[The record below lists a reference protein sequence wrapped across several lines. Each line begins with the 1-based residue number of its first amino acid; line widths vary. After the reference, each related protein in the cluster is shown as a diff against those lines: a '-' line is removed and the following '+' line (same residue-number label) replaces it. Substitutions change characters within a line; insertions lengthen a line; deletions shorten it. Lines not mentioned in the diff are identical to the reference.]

1 MPIDLDKVER
11 TLAAARRRLLAAR
24 TRAGHWEG
32 QLSTSALSTATA
44 VCALILLR
52 DAGGN
57 EAVGLAAL
65 DALIQDALD
74 WLATHQNADGGW
86 GDTVDSPSNMST
98 TTLCWA
104 AVGMDERWLARHQP
118 TMERADIWLASR
130 VPALTPPAIAEAI
143 AVQYGEDRT
152 FSVPILTMCALA
164 GCFGEGREA
173 WRHIPA
179 LPFELAVLPHRLFK
193 WIGLPV
199 VSYALPALIAIGQVR
214 HAFRPT
220 RNPVSR
226 VLRGM
231 TVGPTLS
238 VLRRIQPASGGFL
251 EAAPLTSFVLMS
263 LVAAGRHDHA
273 VAIAA
278 TRFLVS
284 TVRRDGSWPIDTN
297 LATWVTTLAVGAL
310 VGGGEIDNGLTARE
324 RETLVRWLIEQQY
337 TVEHPYTHAAPGG
350 WAWTDLSGGVPD
362 ADDTP
367 GALLALWHLAIRDE
381 DGRVSDD
388 SIRSAAERGARW
400 LADLQN
406 RDGGLPTFCRG
417 WGKLP
422 FDRSSPDL
430 TAHALRAWW
439 AWRSSL
445 SDRARAPVERAIV
458 RAARYLVETQ
468 RSDGAWVPLWFGN
481 QGDVALENPLY
492 GTTRVLR
499 AMEVVQPDGVAA
511 ASWRGARDRAIDWVL
526 AAQEAKGGWGGAA
539 GVPPSIEETALAVE
553 ALAGFAELPA
563 VAEALAKG
571 CAWLVERTGDGERFE
586 PVPIGL
592 YFAKLWYAEK
602 LYPFIFT
609 VSALERVAGAHVPE

>member
-1 MPIDLDKVER
+1 MPIDFDQVER
-11 TLAAARRRLLAAR
+11 TLIASRRRLLAAR
-24 TRAGHWEG
+24 TRGGHWEG
-32 QLSTSALSTATA
+32 ELSTSALSTATA

-52 DAGGN
+52 EADGN
-57 EAVGLAAL
+57 EAAGGAVLET
-65 DALIQDALD
+65 LIQDGLS
-74 WLATHQNADGGW
+74 WLAKHQNADGGW
-86 GDTVDSPSNMST
+86 GDTVDSPSNIST

-104 AVGMDERWLARHQP
+104 AVGMDERWLAHHQP
-118 TMERADIWLASR
+118 TIERAEGWLASR
-130 VPALTPPAIAEAI
+130 VPTLTPPAIAEAI
-143 AVQYGEDRT
+143 ARQYGEDRT

-164 GCFGEGREA
+164 GCFGEGRDA

-220 RNPVSR
+220 RNPVTR
-226 VLRGM
+226 VLRGL
-231 TVGPTLS
+231 TAGPTLR
-238 VLRRIQPASGGFL
+238 VLRRIQPESGGFL

-263 LVAAGRHDHA
+263 LVAAGRFDHSVA
-273 VAIAA
+273 VAA

-284 TVRRDGSWPIDTN
+284 TVRPDGSWPIDTN
-297 LATWVTTLAVGAL
+297 LAAWVTTLSVGAL
-310 VGGGEIDNGLTARE
+310 AGGGRIDGHLAVAERE
-324 RETLVRWLIEQQY
+324 RLLRWLLKQQY

-362 ADDTP
+362 GDDTP
-367 GALLALWHLAIRDE
+367 GALMALWHLSIRDE
-381 DGRVSDD
+381 DGRIGDD
-388 SIRSAAERGARW
+388 AIRSAASRGAAW
-400 LADLQN
+400 LVDLQN

-430 TAHALRAWW
+430 AAHALRAWW
-439 AWRSSL
+439 AWRPSFAGRERL
-445 SDRARAPVERAIV
+445 PVERAIA
-458 RAARYLVETQ
+458 RAASYLVDTQ
-468 RSDGAWVPLWFGN
+468 RPGGAWVPLWFGN
-481 QGDVALENPLY
+481 QGEAALENPLY

-499 AMEVVQPDGVAA
+499 AMEVVHPDGVAA
-511 ASWRGARDRAIDWVL
+511 DAWRRARDRAIDWVL
-526 AAQEAKGGWGGAA
+526 AAQDASGGWGGAA

-553 ALAGFAELPA
+553 ALAGCDESAA

-571 CAWLVERTGDGERFE
+571 CAWLAERTGEGERFE
-586 PVPIGL
+586 PTPIGL

-602 LYPFIFT
+602 LYPLIFT
-609 VSALERVAGAHVPE
+609 VSALERVATMNDSK